1 MSENDRLLRT
11 ATLCAE
17 VLARQGIK
25 YRAATLVLFGMVE
38 ADLTYWE
45 SLTCFADWERQ
56 HDGVRFPVERWHS
69 EVCYQLIKAWIIEP
83 PAQWLEVMAGEVK
96 QLADGIPA

>member
-1 MSENDRLLRT
+1 MNEEVRVLRA

-25 YRAATLVLFGMVE
+25 HRAATLVLFGMVE
-38 ADLTYWE
+38 GGLTYWE
-45 SLTCFADWERQ
+45 SLACFADWERQ

-69 EVCYQLIKAWIIEP
+69 EVCYLMIKAWIVEP
-83 PAQWLEVMAGEVK
+83 PAQWFEVMAAEVR

>member
-11 ATLCAE
+11 ATRCAE
-17 VLARQGIK
+17 VLARQGIE

-38 ADLTYWE
+38 AGLTYWE
-45 SLTCFADWERQ
+45 SLTCFVDWERQ

-69 EVCYQLIKAWIIEP
+69 EMCYRLIKAWIIEP
-83 PAQWLEVMAGEVK
+83 PAQWFGVMAVEVE
-96 QLADGIPA
+96 QFADGVSA